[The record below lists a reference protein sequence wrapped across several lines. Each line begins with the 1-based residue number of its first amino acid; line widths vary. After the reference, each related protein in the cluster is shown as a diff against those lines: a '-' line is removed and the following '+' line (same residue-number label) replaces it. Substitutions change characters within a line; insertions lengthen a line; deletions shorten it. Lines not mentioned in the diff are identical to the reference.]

1 MIWLMEIMGCYMKK
15 LDISDHIYTRLAK
28 HAVGFE
34 TPESVIERLLDA
46 YEIVP
51 GQKPKLTFIPEN
63 EEEFKARLVES
74 RHAYVELR
82 MEDGTIQAGEWSAHS
97 FKDSSN
103 LRANIWSGYLRNWS
117 KRGIVA
123 ATFEVVMS
131 PNSEDK
137 IVQSAEFEKY
147 VINQHAS
154 GSISVKVNDM
164 DARPVKPML
173 RKIAEALDVSIVNSN
188 NNDLNTRQLG
198 ASIIKALTPP

>member
-1 MIWLMEIMGCYMKK
+1 MKN
-15 LDISDHIYTRLAK
+15 IEMSEHIFNRLAK

-34 TPESVIERLLDA
+34 TPEKVIERLLDA

-82 MEDGTIQAGEWSAHS
+82 MEDGTIEAGEWNAHS
-97 FKDSSN
+97 FQESSN

-117 KRGIVA
+117 KRGVVA

-131 PNSEDK
+131 PNSEDE
-137 IVQSAEFEKY
+137 IVYSARHQNYEVF
-147 VINQHAS
+147 QHAS
-154 GSISVKVNDM
+154 GSISVKNGNL
-164 DARPVKPML
+164 DARPVKPIL
-173 RKIAEALDVSIVNSN
+173 RKIAGEMNLSTVNSN
-188 NNDLNTRQLG
+188 KNDLNTRQLG
-198 ASIIKALTPP
+198 ASIIKALNSR